1 MTDQEFEA
9 LDPSLTQRLLPEL
22 QNVAAL
28 FRDVTLI
35 CYPDLDHQDQ
45 VPVFR
50 TNTLILAA
58 LSPMLANALEGVA
71 SDDDVTILVPEGIS
85 HQDLKVFFRSL
96 FDWSFIGDISSRASI
111 DQVLD
116 LFSIPHFNV
125 EEKITTL
132 NITTEVTESQNVTT
146 EKSHKCP
153 ECDASFSSAKLQKRH
168 SRTVHSEN
176 HPHVCGLCGRRCRGP
191 AGSNFILSRLYEY
204 SIHWGLVIDIEYVL
218 PYSLLGQNDQLL

>member
-1 MTDQEFEA
+1 MSNQEFET

-35 CYPDLDHQDQ
+35 CYPDLDHQDP

-58 LSPMLANALEGVA
+58 LSPMLANALEGL
-71 SDDDVTILVPEGIS
+71 SSEDDVTILVPEGIS

-96 FDWSFIGDISSRASI
+96 FDWSFIGDVSSRAFI
-111 DQVLD
+111 DKVLD
-116 LFSIPHFNV
+116 LFSIPHFDV
-125 EEKITTL
+125 EDKITL
-132 NITTEVTESQNVTT
+132 KDISTEVTESQNVTS

-191 AGSNFILSRLYEY
+191 AGSNLIHPRLYEY
-204 SIHWGLVIDIEYVL
+204 NHGRG
-218 PYSLLGQNDQLL
+218 P